1 MTEKLYWKDAYQ
13 TKFNAKLIAIKEDG
27 LILDKTLFYPE
38 SGNQA
43 SDRGYLILGE
53 NKFKVDKVTKE
64 NDEILH
70 HISSDFK
77 NEINLGDIIVGE
89 VDWEYR
95 YGIMKAHSSQHIFSA
110 IFKNK
115 YNIDTLRAILNF
127 EEVYLQFSQK
137 INFEQLGVI
146 LTEVNKICT
155 STNLKLNGRIVSR
168 KEAEEASKQIRSPI
182 PEEPRI
188 RLMEIENLDLVCCGG
203 THVNNTTEIGLIF
216 VYEFKRGNE
225 IKYVVGNKSIEMN
238 KNINL
243 DLIALANE
251 INSPLI
257 RLKELIKKR
266 LKLIDSIEEQKQD
279 LSNKLLDSIA
289 KSPLKIINEINLF
302 YIDFDVD
309 IKILNKSLENFPSKS
324 LIIVKFNGNK
334 IRLLSPSEKVDSNKL
349 LQTLIKKY
357 GGKGGGNPKSSQGFL
372 KKIPENILLEI
383 ESLLKTGEF
392 RK

>member
-1 MTEKLYWKDAYQ
+1 MTEKLYWEDAYQ
-13 TKFNAKLIAIKEDG
+13 TKFNAKLIAIKEEG

-53 NKFKVDKVTKE
+53 KKFKVDKVTKE

-77 NEINLGDIIVGE
+77 NKINLGDIMVGE

-110 IFKNK
+110 VFKNK

-127 EEVYLQFSQK
+127 EEVYLQLFQK
-137 INFEQLGVI
+137 IEFEQLSVI
-146 LTEVNKICT
+146 LTEVNKICI
-155 STNLKLNGRIVSR
+155 SNNLKLNGRIVSR
-168 KEAEEASKQIRSPI
+168 KEAEEVSEKIRSPI

-188 RLMEIENLDLVCCGG
+188 RLMEIKNLDLVCCGG

-216 VYEFKRGNE
+216 IYEFKRGNE
-225 IKYVVGNKSIEMN
+225 IKYVVGNKAIEMN
-238 KNINL
+238 ANINL

-251 INSPLI
+251 INSPVI
-257 RLKELIKKR
+257 RLKELIKSR
-266 LKLIDSIEEQKQD
+266 LKRINSIEEQKQD

-289 KSPLKIINEINLF
+289 GSPLKIINDINLF
-302 YIDFDVD
+302 YIDFDID
-309 IKILNKSLENFPSKS
+309 IKILNKSLEKFPSKS
-324 LIIVKFNGNK
+324 LIIVKFEGNK
-334 IRLLSPSEKVDSNKL
+334 IRLLSSSEKIDSNKI
-349 LQTLIKKY
+349 LQKLIKKY
-357 GGKGGGNPKSSQGFL
+357 GGKGGGNPKSSQAFL

-383 ESLLKTGEF
+383 ELLLKIGEF
-392 RK
+392 QD